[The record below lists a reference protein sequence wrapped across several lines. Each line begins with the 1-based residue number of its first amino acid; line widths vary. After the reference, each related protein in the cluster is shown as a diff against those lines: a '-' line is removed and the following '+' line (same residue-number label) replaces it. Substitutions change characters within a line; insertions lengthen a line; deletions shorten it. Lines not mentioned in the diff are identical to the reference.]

1 MKKYGVKN
9 NRELI
14 KLVGD
19 SYDIDEDQLNLFDY
33 YDKPIPDWKPSTKIR
48 PYKELSQVFC
58 DIETAGLN
66 PEIHRIFLIGMKNE
80 KGDNIILFHEDE
92 KEILK
97 SFIFVLLNKKP
108 EILSFFNGFGFDLPF
123 IIRRCEIH
131 NIEHCFFK
139 KPDKITVFRTA
150 IKNNLPTT
158 YEPIFCKF
166 NCAIL
171 DLYHHLLDWDN
182 VKRKLTQHS
191 LKQGVL
197 QTKLRK
203 HTRLELTYPE
213 MLECWEN
220 RNNGGLDKLKEYL
233 IYDLED
239 TKLLG
244 DFLIPTIYYQKLFVD
259 WSLQSIAPSGFG
271 SKWNSMLEKYYP
283 KPKEDPKINFV
294 GGLTFGVAGFYRN
307 VVKIDVNSLYPS
319 IMLTYGIIGY
329 KDKKAIQLM
338 ILNYMRT
345 ERLRLKEIKNDR
357 EADQMQGAMKVFI
370 NSAYGVLGT
379 KGLGF
384 NDYQAAALVTAYG
397 RAILKLMMVKIKE
410 FGGETVS
417 ADCLTGETLV
427 LTSRGVKTIKSLA
440 GDHHTILNGNGDWV
454 EVYFKDFG
462 LDQIW
467 DVTFKRGIKTE
478 VVRCN
483 AKHKFFIKQ
492 NRNDK
497 ESVRTEVQNIPLG
510 SLVKHQTL
518 KKEKFKKHE
527 VNLDWKITDIQKTD
541 VYENVYCCREPITSQ
556 FTLGSGIVSSQTD
569 GAIYTCK
576 PGLEIDIW
584 EKVNNSMP
592 KGISL
597 AFEWKAKA
605 VFVPPND
612 KKNALSHEGLKKN
625 YIIVFDKDTVKAN
638 GKYIKRD
645 KYKLEKTFQP
655 EFVKILTYQGKNM
668 AMSYYDRIIEEIES
682 GEYPIEDLTIT
693 RKIKVNENKLVL
705 AGVGE
710 RGEVVSY
717 YFADDYVSARGKK
730 FVKPTKTGEYSVDF
744 YCDVIKMQYEQIM
757 RFC

>member
-9 NRELI
+9 NRDLI
-14 KLVGD
+14 KLIGE
-19 SYDIDEDQLNLFDY
+19 SYDIDENQLDLFDY
-33 YDKPIPDWKPSTKIR
+33 YDKPIPDWKPTNKIK

-58 DIETAGLN
+58 DIETAGLD

-97 SFIFVLLNKKP
+97 SFIFVLLAKKP
-108 EILSFFNGFGFDLPF
+108 DILSFFNGFSFDLTF
-123 IIRRCEIH
+123 IMRRCEIH
-131 NIEHCFFK
+131 NVEHCFYK
-139 KPDKITVFRTA
+139 KPDKVTVFRTA
-150 IKNNLPTT
+150 IKNNTST
-158 YEPIFCKF
+158 IYEPIYCKF

-203 HTRLELTYPE
+203 DSRLELTYPE

-220 RNNGGLDKLKEYL
+220 RANGGLERLKEYL

-319 IMLTYGIIGY
+319 IMLTYGIIGR
-329 KDKKAIQLM
+329 KDTRAIQLM

-397 RAILKLMMVKIKE
+397 RGILKLMMEKIKE

-417 ADCLTGETLV
+417 AD
-427 LTSRGVKTIKSLA
+427 
-440 GDHHTILNGNGDWV
+440 
-454 EVYFKDFG
+454 
-462 LDQIW
+462 
-467 DVTFKRGIKTE
+467 
-478 VVRCN
+478 
-483 AKHKFFIKQ
+483 
-492 NRNDK
+492 
-497 ESVRTEVQNIPLG
+497 
-510 SLVKHQTL
+510 
-518 KKEKFKKHE
+518 
-527 VNLDWKITDIQKTD
+527 
-541 VYENVYCCREPITSQ
+541 
-556 FTLGSGIVSSQTD
+556 TD

-576 PGLEIDIW
+576 PGLERDIW
-584 EKVNNSMP
+584 EKVNATMP

-597 AFEWKAKA
+597 AYEWQAKA

-612 KKNALSHEGLKKN
+612 KKNSLSHEGLKKN
-625 YIIVFDKDTVKAN
+625 YIIVFDKNTVKAN
-638 GKYIKRD
+638 GKYVKRD

-668 AMSYYDRIIEEIES
+668 AMSYYDRIIEELES
-682 GEYPIEDLTIT
+682 GDYPVEDLTIT
-693 RKIKVNENKLVL
+693 RKIKVNENKLVE
-705 AGVGE
+705 AGVGA

-730 FVKPTKTGEYSVDF
+730 FYKPVKSGEYSVDF
-744 YCDVIKMQYEQIM
+744 YCDVIKQQYEQIM